1 MMIEA
6 HGLGSVS
13 VAAATLRPLGAIIE
27 EAALD
32 RRAVL
37 GAAHLPGDL
46 LDTGGEASVSL
57 GDYFRLSEQIALAIG
72 DETINVS
79 ARPLM
84 LGTSDFIRDRLRS
97 AKTVRDMLDILAASY
112 NVIHGGRYNQVV
124 QAREELCFVMDDS
137 EFPYA
142 IAKDDPFILF
152 SLEALLV
159 YVHVLLQSSSTAD
172 TPLPVRSL
180 RTRRAKGTAPSP
192 LAKWGVP
199 IMHGARSFA
208 LRYDAA
214 IADWPVDP
222 ASCPVLGSRTIYGGI
237 ARTLDQLGSIN
248 ASGDTIV
255 ERTAQALRDGL
266 GDQQNVARHLGMSVA
281 SLRRRLEERGAGF
294 REIRAATLAAEAK
307 QRIDHGQSVAQVAE
321 ELGFSDGRSFARAFR
336 EWTGQSPRQYRN
348 ETRPS

>member
-1 MMIEA
+1 MTIGA
-6 HGLGSVS
+6 QGLGGVS
-13 VAAATLRPLGAIIE
+13 VAAATLRPLDAIIQ

-32 RRAVL
+32 REAVL
-37 GAAHLPGDL
+37 SAAHLPGDL
-46 LDTGGEASVSL
+46 LDPGHEGQISL

-72 DETINVS
+72 DETIHVS

-97 AKTVRDMLDILAASY
+97 AKTARDMLDILAASY
-112 NVIHGGRYNQVV
+112 NVIHGGRYNRVT

-142 IAKDDPFILF
+142 IPKDDPFILF

-159 YVHVLLQSSSTAD
+159 YVHVLLRSSSTAD
-172 TPLPVRSL
+172 TSLPVRSL
-180 RTRRAKGTAPSP
+180 RTRRTKGGAPSP
-192 LAKWGVP
+192 LADWGVP
-199 IMHGARSFA
+199 IMHGARYFA
-208 LRYDAA
+208 LHYDAS

-222 ASCPVLGSRTIYGGI
+222 ASCPVLSSRTIYGGI
-237 ARTLDQLGSIN
+237 ARTLDQLGN
-248 ASGDTIV
+248 TETAGGDIV

-281 SLRRRLEERGAGF
+281 SLRRRLEERGARF
-294 REIRAATLAAEAK
+294 REIRAATLAIEAK
-307 QRIDHGQSVAQVAE
+307 LRIDNGQPVAETAE

-336 EWTGQSPRQYRN
+336 EWTGQSPRQYRGD
-348 ETRPS
+348 TRAS

>member
-6 HGLGSVS
+6 HGLGNVS

-32 RRAVL
+32 RQAVL

-46 LDTGGEASVSL
+46 LDTDGEARVSL

-72 DETINVS
+72 DETIHVS

-84 LGTSDFIRDRLRS
+84 LGTSDFIRDRLRG

-112 NVIHGGRYNQVV
+112 NVIHGGRYNQVA

-142 IAKDDPFILF
+142 LAKDDPFILF

-159 YVHVLLQSSSTAD
+159 YVHVLLQSSSVAD
-172 TPLPVRSL
+172 TPLPVHSL
-180 RTRRAKGTAPSP
+180 RTRRAKGGSPSP
-192 LAKWGVP
+192 LAEWGVP
-199 IMHGARSFA
+199 IMHGARTFA
-208 LRYDAA
+208 LHYDAA

-237 ARTLDQLGSIN
+237 ARTLDQLSS
-248 ASGDTIV
+248 ADAADDDIV
-255 ERTAQALRDGL
+255 KRTAQALRDGL
-266 GDQQNVARHLGMSVA
+266 GNQRNVARHLGMSTA
-281 SLRRRLEERGAGF
+281 SLRRRLEERSTGF

-307 QRIDHGQSVAQVAE
+307 LRIDHGQPVAQVAE

-348 ETRPS
+348 EMRET